1 MNVGIN
7 KEPNPKHVPVSH
19 TKTVEWEGGLPSQ
32 FQETPNHIGDSFVL
46 LLQVSGVLKLCARR
60 KLFGS
65 GCAQTQSEI
74 DS

>member
-1 MNVGIN
+1 MDVGIN
-7 KEPNPKHVPVSH
+7 KEPDPKRVPVSH
-19 TKTVEWEGGLPSQ
+19 TKTMEWERGLPSQ

-46 LLQVSGVLKLCARR
+46 LFQVSGVLNLGARR

-65 GCAQTQSEI
+65 GCTQTQSEI